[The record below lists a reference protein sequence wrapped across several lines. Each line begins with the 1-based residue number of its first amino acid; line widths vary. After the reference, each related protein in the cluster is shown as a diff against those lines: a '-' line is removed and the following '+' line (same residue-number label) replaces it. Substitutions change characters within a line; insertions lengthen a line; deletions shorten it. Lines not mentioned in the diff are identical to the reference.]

1 MSKYNEI
8 DPLSDIV
15 LLNHNDIVKTIDGT
29 SKGINPIPSF
39 DITKGIS
46 AEVSAVKRDYLP
58 LSGGKMTGDL
68 SIDVS
73 KSFYVEDSNKI
84 VISGN
89 TLCSI
94 LSNEITL
101 STNTACKNLSS

>member
-15 LLNHNDIVKTIDGT
+15 LLNHNDIVKTVDGT

-39 DITKGIS
+39 DIAKGIS

-58 LSGGKMTGDL
+58 LSGGKMAGDL
-68 SIDVS
+68 SVNES
-73 KSFYVEDSNKI
+73 KSFYVGDSDKI
-84 VISGN
+84 VVAGN

-101 STNTACKNLSS
+101 STSTAYKNLSS